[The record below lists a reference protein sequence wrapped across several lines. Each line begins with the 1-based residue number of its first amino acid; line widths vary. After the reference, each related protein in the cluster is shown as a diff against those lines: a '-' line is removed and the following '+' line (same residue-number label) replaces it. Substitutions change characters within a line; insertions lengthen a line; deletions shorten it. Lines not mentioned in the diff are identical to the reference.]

1 MVIAWVNGGFSGLDQ
16 LRRLR
21 RAPSAQTRTE
31 AQPRSDNDG
40 LRLAS
45 GEGKQTGKS
54 GERVSRPVCFPVPP
68 VEVCPAGMPTAS
80 GMRPLRERQQLRALA
95 HKLKSNGGGLLR
107 QHRARPMEGGAGG
120 GRLFMGK
127 AERNGKLFV
136 KLVFGE

>member
-1 MVIAWVNGGFSGLDQ
+1 MAIAWVNGVFSGLDH

-21 RAPSAQTRTE
+21 RAPQRTNP
-31 AQPRSDNDG
+31 PRGAAEERHDG
-40 LRLAS
+40 LRLTS

-54 GERVSRPVCFPVPP
+54 GERVSRPVCFPGPP

-80 GMRPLRERQQLRALA
+80 GRRPLQERQQLWALA

-136 KLVFGE
+136 KLVISE